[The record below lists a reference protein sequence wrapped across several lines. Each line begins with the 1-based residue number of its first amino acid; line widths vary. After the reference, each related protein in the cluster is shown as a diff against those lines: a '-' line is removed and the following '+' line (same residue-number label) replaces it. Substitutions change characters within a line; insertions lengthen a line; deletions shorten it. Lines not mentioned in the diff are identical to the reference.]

1 MGFNKRY
8 VSMDLMK
15 SFVKNGYKVSK
26 IFDSDMLIFEDD
38 KSHKIYKLF
47 RKGEKN
53 KKLKKLIL
61 NGK

>member
-8 VSMDLMK
+8 INMESLR
-15 SFVKNGYKVSK
+15 SFVKNGDKLSQ
-26 IFDSDMLIFEDD
+26 IFNSDALIFEDN